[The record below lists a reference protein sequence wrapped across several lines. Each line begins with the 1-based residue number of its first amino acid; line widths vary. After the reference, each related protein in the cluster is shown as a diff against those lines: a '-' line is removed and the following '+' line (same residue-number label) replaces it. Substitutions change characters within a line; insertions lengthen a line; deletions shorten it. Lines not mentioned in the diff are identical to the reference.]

1 MKILAISD
9 LHGELS
15 ENLLNYIK
23 TNEIDIVIVSGDI
36 TNFGPGDLGEG
47 LLNKIANQNV
57 KVFAIPGNC
66 DPKDIFSYIDNSN
79 AINIHNSIF
88 EMDDIGL
95 CGFGGSN
102 ATPFDTPLE
111 YDENE
116 IYGSLC
122 ELLPSINDKKVKIL
136 VTHAPPIDT
145 FVDEIEG
152 GAHVGSSSVRKIIE
166 EYQPDIAL
174 CGHIH
179 EAIAVDKIGDTIIL
193 NPGHR
198 EDGNAGLIIIS
209 SEFDE
214 ITAQIIEL

>member
-23 TNEIDIVIVSGDI
+23 DNEIDMVIVSGDI
-36 TNFGPGDLGEG
+36 TNFGPGKLGEE
-47 LLNKIANQNV
+47 LLNKIVNQNV
-57 KVFAIPGNC
+57 NVFAIPGNC
-66 DPKDIFSYIDNSN
+66 DPKDIFSHINDSK
-79 AINIHNSIF
+79 AINIHNSTF
-88 EMDDIGL
+88 ELDNIGL

-111 YDENE
+111 YDETE
-116 IYGSLC
+116 IYDSLC
-122 ELLPSINDKKVKIL
+122 ELIPNIDDKKVRIL
-136 VTHAPPIDT
+136 VTHAPPVDT
-145 FVDEIEG
+145 FADEIES
-152 GAHVGSSSVRKIIE
+152 GAHVGSNSVRKIIQ

-179 EAIAVDKIGDTIIL
+179 EAIAIDKIGDTIIL

-209 SEFDE
+209 PEFDE